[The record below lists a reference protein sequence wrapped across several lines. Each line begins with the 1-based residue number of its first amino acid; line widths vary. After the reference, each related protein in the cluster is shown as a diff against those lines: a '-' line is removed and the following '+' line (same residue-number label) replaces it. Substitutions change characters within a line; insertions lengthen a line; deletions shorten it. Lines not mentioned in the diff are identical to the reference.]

1 MRGGGEG
8 SFGGCSDSLE
18 KNFRIPD
25 LAPVGASL
33 RSSSSASEGT
43 GDRDERDE
51 RSEESSSAAAM
62 ALRLS
67 GRCDGGAVWV
77 KEGGGRGTSFAQRE
91 CGCTKV

>member
-25 LAPVGASL
+25 LAPVGASSL

-62 ALRLS
+62 ALRLGS
-67 GRCDGGAVWV
+67 LRWRCCVD
-77 KEGGGRGTSFAQRE
+77 EGGRWKRPVVCSETMWMH
-91 CGCTKV
+91 